1 MFLCLP
7 ALAAL
12 GTWVHLF
19 PPHTRL
25 CVQNHTQRGTT
36 QSAPGARRFIWFSCF
51 CRRSSRQP
59 QGPCRGTR
67 SRLGGPAEG
76 SRLPCS
82 GSTVPWAGDSSAAGM
97 VTVSAAGGLKGHLET
112 LGQGQRRGALSHAA
126 HTQALGGQRTGCAGA
141 DGGKLR
147 GERGGASAHLR
158 GREDSGQG
166 LGPVGSLGLTCGL
179 PSYRLGRLSTSLSGP
194 RFCPGWGGH
203 VEQRVKWERCSG
215 HGGAPAAPPH
225 APSLPRKIQQPRVR
239 FPSWPC
245 STMALASDLPPLG
258 LCPFICKTG
267 SQPSPGAAA
276 RITRGRCEQAPGRG
290 PPQMSARR
298 GNTVPLSEMLG
309 GLSRVSRTPFSL
321 NIVCLMVTCRAS
333 LGAECGFPLW

>member
-67 SRLGGPAEG
+67 PRLGGPAEG

-158 GREDSGQG
+158 GREDSGA
-166 LGPVGSLGLTCGL
+166 GPGASRVAGAHVRPPLL
-179 PSYRLGRLSTSLSGP
+179 PSWPPLHKPQRPTVLPWLGGP
-194 RFCPGWGGH
+194 RGAESQVGEVLRAWRGPG
-203 VEQRVKWERCSG
+203 CT
-215 HGGAPAAPPH
+215 PH

-239 FPSWPC
+239 FPS
-245 STMALASDLPPLG
+245 
-258 LCPFICKTG
+258 
-267 SQPSPGAAA
+267 
-276 RITRGRCEQAPGRG
+276 
-290 PPQMSARR
+290 
-298 GNTVPLSEMLG
+298 
-309 GLSRVSRTPFSL
+309 
-321 NIVCLMVTCRAS
+321 
-333 LGAECGFPLW
+333 